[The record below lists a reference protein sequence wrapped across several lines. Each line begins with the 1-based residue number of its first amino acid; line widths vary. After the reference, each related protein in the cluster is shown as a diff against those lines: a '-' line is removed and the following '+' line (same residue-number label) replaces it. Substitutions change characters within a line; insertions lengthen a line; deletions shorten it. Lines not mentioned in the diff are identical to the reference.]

1 MNINTNNIPAYRNN
15 VTFSAN
21 QEKRAS
27 SDTLVE
33 KIVDKTY
40 LSANYA
46 GSGLAGAVT
55 GFGAYVTG
63 GAPETFRTTANAVK
77 NIVKTEKYGPVL
89 KAVAATGA
97 LAGGAVVGTLA
108 APVSLIWGAIEG
120 VGPVDNSVPRQFTIG
135 QGASEAYRDVK
146 SGFNRYGAGIREDM
160 EELGNYKLK
169 PGERPIEIPLV
180 RAGRTVIMGAV
191 GAVVG
196 GAVGLMTAAASA
208 VTETAKGIG
217 AALTDDRL
225 NIAEKGFSA
234 VTSVIGGAVHGV
246 SYGVR
251 SGLATFGKTVEA
263 AWEKESVVSAGR
275 AMVGEASTSLSA
287 SVAPRAT
294 LLEERPAEPQA

>member
-1 MNINTNNIPAYRNN
+1 MNITATQNLNLNRHN
-15 VTFSAN
+15 VTLGAA
-21 QEKRAS
+21 QEKRS
-27 SDTLVE
+27 SDTVVE

-55 GFGAYVTG
+55 GFGGYVAG
-63 GAPETFRTTANAVK
+63 GVPETLHTTANTVK

-97 LAGGAVVGTLA
+97 VAGGAIAGVLA
-108 APVSLIWGAIEG
+108 APVSVIWGAIEG
-120 VGPVDNSVPRQFTIG
+120 TRPVDHNVPRQFTIG

-146 SGFNRYGAGIREDM
+146 GGFNEFGSDIRKEMD
-160 EELGNYKLK
+160 ELGNYKLQ
-169 PGERPIEIPLV
+169 PGEKPIEIPLV
-180 RAGRTVIMGAV
+180 RAGRTIIMGAV

-196 GAVGLMTAAASA
+196 GAVGLVTAVTSAASE
-208 VTETAKGIG
+208 VAKGVG

-234 VTSVIGGAVHGV
+234 VTSVIGGAVHGL

-251 SGLATFGKTVEA
+251 SGFATLGKTIEA
-263 AWEKESVVSAGR
+263 SWEKESVVAAGK
-275 AMVGEASTSLSA
+275 ALVGEAGSSFAA
-287 SVAPRAT
+287 SIAPRQT
-294 LLEERPAEPQA
+294 LLEERPAQPQA